1 MLARIWWGAAAL
13 LCATSC
19 VHATDWPQWL
29 GPQRDGIW
37 REKGLID
44 KFPEKGLAV
53 RWRTPLGKGYAGPA
67 VAEGKVYVMDWNRTL
82 DKDGKPVP
90 PSKETGIPGKE
101 RLICL
106 DEKTGKAVWEYSYD
120 ASYKLSYPNGPRIT
134 PVIEN
139 NKVYG
144 LGAMGHLFCLDTKT
158 GKAIWTKD
166 LTKEYQTKSPVW
178 GYSAHPLISGD
189 LLYTLVGGKDS
200 AVVAFDKT
208 TGKEVWKGLNAEEVG
223 YAPPILMNVGGKTQL
238 IIWLSETVN
247 SLDPVT
253 GKVHW
258 THKYPSDGKVNRP
271 AVSIV
276 MPRQVEEDKLFVTTV
291 YHGPLMLKLHQ
302 DAPAASVVWQVEG
315 NMNKP
320 PSGLSALMATPV
332 YSKGHLY
339 GVDMQGRL
347 MCCDATD
354 GKIKWNTFDP
364 IVEEKVKAKA
374 KAADKPIRAID
385 CGNAFLV
392 QLGEGS
398 ETFLIFNDTGFVIQ
412 ARLTAEKYEELGR
425 FKLLEPTH
433 DARGRTVV
441 WSHPA
446 CANRHIY
453 ARNDTEIVSASMAQ

>member
-1 MLARIWWGAAAL
+1 MLVRL
-13 LCATSC
+13 LFGLSAIAFTSSLL
-19 VHATDWPQWL
+19 HATDWPQWL

-37 REKGLID
+37 REKGLLE
-44 KFPEKGLAV
+44 KFPEKGLNI

-67 VAEGKVYVMDWNRTL
+67 VAEGKVYVMDWNRAK
-82 DKDGKPVP
+82 DKDGNNIAPT
-90 PSKETGIPGKE
+90 KEGILGSE

-106 DEKTGKAVWEYSYD
+106 DEKTGKPVWEYAYD
-120 ASYKLSYPNGPRIT
+120 ARYKLSYPNGPRVT
-134 PVIEN
+134 PVIE
-139 NKVYG
+139 KDRVYG
-144 LGAMGHLFCLDTKT
+144 LGAMGHLFCLDAKT
-158 GKAIWTKD
+158 GKPIWKKE
-166 LTKEYQTKSPVW
+166 LTEEYKTKSPVW
-178 GYSAHPLISGD
+178 GYSAHPLIVGD
-189 LLYTLVGGKDS
+189 LLYTLVGGTDS
-200 AVVAFDKT
+200 AVVAFDKA
-208 TGKEVWKGLNAEEVG
+208 TGKERWKALNSEEVG
-223 YAPPILMNVGGKTQL
+223 YAPPILMNSGGSNQL

-247 SLDPVT
+247 SLDPMT
-253 GKVHW
+253 GKLHW
-258 THKYPSDGKVNRP
+258 THKYPADGKVNRP

-276 MPRQVEEDKLFVTTV
+276 MPRQVDGDKLFVTTV

-320 PSGLSALMATPV
+320 PAGLSALMATPV
-332 YSKGHLY
+332 YVKGHLY

-347 MCCDATD
+347 MCCDAVD

-364 IVEEKVKAKA
+364 IVDEKAKARA
-374 KAADKPIRAID
+374 KAADKPVRNID

-398 ETFLIFNDTGFVIQ
+398 DDFLIFNDTGFVIK
-412 ARLTAEKYEELGR
+412 AKLTAEKYDEQCR

-453 ARNDTEIVSASMAQ
+453 ARNDAEIVSASMEQ